1 MEWRLLGAGFEE
13 ELKQFTR
20 ISRDTCSICNYGL
33 HMCKNIT
40 HLGLCMPLNIR
51 PFNTFKD
58 ELLSNKFTRASVLC
72 LFRPLA
78 PWGQKLA
85 FEYPAVSS
93 LILSMSQGITKSVC
107 LTDCP
112 AHSLSLTVTL
122 WCARTV
128 TLLDDD
134 SLRKEHDRCSWITE
148 NRKEGL
154 LTDTCCSESWV
165 TCSFRNYQT
174 YHDFSA
180 MLGVEFLDRL
190 QSIVN

>member
-1 MEWRLLGAGFEE
+1 MRWTDFKRMELAEIFGLYRFLQTMEWRLLGAGFEE

-78 PWGQKLA
+78 P
-85 FEYPAVSS
+85 
-93 LILSMSQGITKSVC
+93 
-107 LTDCP
+107 
-112 AHSLSLTVTL
+112 
-122 WCARTV
+122 
-128 TLLDDD
+128 
-134 SLRKEHDRCSWITE
+134 
-148 NRKEGL
+148 
-154 LTDTCCSESWV
+154 
-165 TCSFRNYQT
+165 
-174 YHDFSA
+174 
-180 MLGVEFLDRL
+180 
-190 QSIVN
+190 